1 MKQFRVAVGS
11 VWLVCAYSARAE
23 VVTFESL
30 DGLHNPQYTLLEIDG
45 LRIQSDTS
53 FFTVDEDLSDMFV
66 HNASSVTLAKNYG
79 ASELSLSRIDGG
91 LFDLHAFDEGALWRH
106 AWNGGPSAE
115 TLVVTGHRPSGELIV
130 REFDVIGGWDRPF
143 VHLIASGLT
152 GLDRV
157 TFDGTGYQ
165 LPAAFQ
171 LDNIDITPVPS
182 PAGGG
187 VMLGAGA
194 VAAVR
199 RRRA

>member
-1 MKQFRVAVGS
+1 MKQFCMAVVS
-11 VWLVCAYSARAE
+11 VWLVCAQSARAE

-66 HNASSVTLAKNYG
+66 HNASDVTLAKDYG
-79 ASELSLSRIDGG
+79 ASELTLSRIDGG
-91 LFDLHAFDEGALWRH
+91 LFDLNAFDEGALWRH
-106 AWNGGPSAE
+106 VWNGGPSAE

-130 REFDVIGGWDRPF
+130 REFDVIGGWDRAF
-143 VHLIASGLT
+143 VHLVCSGLT

-157 TFDGTGYQ
+157 SFDGAGYQ

-171 LDNIDITPVPS
+171 LDNIDVTLVPS
-182 PAGGG
+182 PAGVG

-194 VAAVR
+194 IAAVR
-199 RRRA
+199 RRRS